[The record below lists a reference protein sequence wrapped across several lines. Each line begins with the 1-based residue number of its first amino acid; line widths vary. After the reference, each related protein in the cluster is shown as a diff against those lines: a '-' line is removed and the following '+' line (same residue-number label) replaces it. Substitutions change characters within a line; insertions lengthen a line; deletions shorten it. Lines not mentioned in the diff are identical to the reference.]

1 MSASVSSQEK
11 QKQEK
16 TVVKRED
23 TSDTLNTDDLG
34 ELSLNGGLSSLF
46 DVSLGEDLNLD
57 EIEL

>member
-34 ELSLNGGLSSLF
+34 ELSLNGGFSSLF